1 MRGGNFYALRGKYK
15 VLRLLAE
22 GGMGRVFLAEQL
34 GASEFSKTVAVKVI
48 RKKWTDMPLFRE
60 LFIGEA
66 QLVADLIHENILQ
79 VYHLDEFDGSLGIVM
94 EYIHGCTLDDI
105 NEQLDSVNSYIPP
118 DLATFIISRVA
129 RALAYAHSKL
139 DRNGRPLGIVHRDV
153 SPPNIMVSWAGVVK
167 LSDFGIAKAKTI
179 PATDDRK
186 QVVGKVPFLAP
197 EQVAMEGTSI
207 VSDIYS
213 LGLVWYELLSGRT
226 AYPAETVE
234 DLAELHQKGLPR
246 RPSAYNPAI
255 GSDAERILSRM
266 MAHRPEDR
274 FQTAEEV
281 VQALEKHMYSEGYGP
296 TNEKLRDYLD
306 QLFPTVEKRRIL
318 PEVSEETVLPN
329 RSTTLRNKGQTELD

>member
-1 MRGGNFYALRGKYK
+1 MKSGNLYALRGKYK
-15 VLRLLAE
+15 ILRLLAE

-66 QLVADLIHENILQ
+66 KLVADLIHENILQ
-79 VYHLDEFDGSLGIVM
+79 VYHLDEFDGALGIVM

-105 NEQLDSVNSYIPP
+105 NEQLDTINGYIPP
-118 DLATFIISRVA
+118 ELATFIISRVA

-139 DRNGRPLGIVHRDV
+139 DRAGKHLGIVHRDV

-186 QVVGKVPFLAP
+186 QVVGKIPFLAP
-197 EQVAMEGTSI
+197 EQVAMEGTSV

-226 AYPAETVE
+226 AYPAENLE
-234 DLAELHQKGLPR
+234 DLAELHAKGLPR

-266 MAHRPEDR
+266 LAHRPEDR
-274 FQTAEEV
+274 FQTAAEV
-281 VQALEKHMYSEGYGP
+281 VHALEKHMYSQGYGP

-306 QLFPTVEKRRIL
+306 PLFPHVEKRIIL
-318 PEVSEETVLPN
+318 SDLPLEQDVPTRTTNLRKNEETD
-329 RSTTLRNKGQTELD
+329 LD